1 MLELIFQGFW
11 EWLYSLVL
19 ECWEYFSSSLLDIM
33 SMDFSYLE
41 TRMPVI
47 TTIEQS
53 MLAIGWALLIGN
65 LVFQAV
71 RSMLTGLG
79 FEGEDPKLLFTRT
92 FVFAFLLLA
101 SPQICE
107 LCLNMTSIM
116 IGILEVPDAVNITLA
131 DNASFAGLACAW
143 LLVIICGVIVMFQSF
158 KLIVEMA
165 ERYFILAVLT
175 ISAPLAFGMGGSRNT
190 SDIFTGWC
198 RMYGSMC
205 LLMVLNVAFIKMLLS
220 VLSFYPSG
228 LDVLPWMILVLTVV
242 KVAKKADAI
251 VTRIGLNPAITGDS
265 LGRTF
270 PGALT
275 YLVVRSAASQVT
287 KAIGRNMGGQSKGAS
302 GNPPQGGAGN
312 PKTAAPIGGIG
323 HAGKA
328 TAQKAGATQ
337 STQQTTAQTAETAS
351 SSDRTQV
358 NQGGTAIGVNQQ
370 TKKTAVPPG
379 TRRSPMHSSTAR
391 AVAANAAVAGMAA
404 QTVAAN
410 GLHTGTA
417 GMRTESGGI
426 RNAEM
431 PRPGAA
437 GMGANT
443 QMHRQSQTVQ
453 NGTAGMRSGGSVS
466 GGLKTERPG
475 SAGMRDG
482 KSADRAAAALQ
493 HGTAGMVSN
502 AQTLRQTQTVQ
513 SDTAGMR
520 SDTQT
525 LQQSQ
530 TVRSGTAGTDASI
543 GGTRFT
549 RADAQMVRQG
559 AAVSKMQTGV
569 QNNLSVKAL
578 NAPGGTA
585 NGTTTPSAPK
595 ENRFTQRP
603 TAAQAPIPQKPTAP
617 QHGTAGIIPAAA
629 PVSEARHSRNP
640 MPAMTN
646 QGQSAPSPARQ
657 ESRQVTQAPKAS
669 ATAPSLHHGTAGIA
683 SAKPKETQTRQTA
696 KKPTASAPAVPRKTE
711 QKATSKQTERKSSVK
726 RRSGNG
732 K

>member
-1 MLELIFQGFW
+1 
-11 EWLYSLVL
+11 
-19 ECWEYFSSSLLDIM
+19 M
-33 SMDFSYLE
+33 SMDFSYLK
-41 TRMPVI
+41 THIPIIM
-47 TTIEQS
+47 TIEQS

-65 LVFQAV
+65 LIFQAV
-71 RSMLTGLG
+71 RSMLSGLG
-79 FEGEDPKLLFTRT
+79 FEGEDPKLLFTRS

-107 LCLNMTSIM
+107 LCLNMTSVM
-116 IGILEVPDAVNITLA
+116 IGILELPDAVNITLA

-143 LLVIICGVIVMFQSF
+143 LLVIICGIIVMFQSF

-242 KVAKKADAI
+242 KVAKKADVI

-302 GNPPQGGAGN
+302 GSPPQSGTSN
-312 PKTAAPIGGIG
+312 PKAAAPIGGIAHTG
-323 HAGKA
+323 A
-328 TAQKAGATQ
+328 TTASQKAGAT
-337 STQQTTAQTAETAS
+337 TQQATAQSAETAS

-391 AVAANAAVAGMAA
+391 AAAANAAVAGMAA

-426 RNAEM
+426 GNAEM

-437 GMGANT
+437 GMATNT
-443 QMHRQSQTVQ
+443 QLHRQTQTVQ
-453 NGTAGMRSGGSVS
+453 NGTAG
-466 GGLKTERPG
+466 
-475 SAGMRDG
+475 
-482 KSADRAAAALQ
+482 
-493 HGTAGMVSN
+493 TA
-502 AQTLRQTQTVQ
+502 
-513 SDTAGMR
+513 
-520 SDTQT
+520 
-525 LQQSQ
+525 
-530 TVRSGTAGTDASI
+530 ASI

-549 RADAQMVRQG
+549 RADAQTVRQG
-559 AAVSKMQTGV
+559 AAVSRMQTGA
-569 QNNLSVKAL
+569 QNNLSVKASK
-578 NAPGGTA
+578 APS
-585 NGTTTPSAPK
+585 GTTSGTTAPSAPK

-603 TAAQAPIPQKPTAP
+603 TAAQVPIPQKPAAP
-617 QHGTAGIIPAAA
+617 QHGTAGIA
-629 PVSEARHSRNP
+629 PVAPAPEARHSRNP

-646 QGQSAPSPARQ
+646 QVQSAPSSVRQ
-657 ESRQVTQAPKAS
+657 ESRQVTQAPKAN
-669 ATAPSLHHGTAGIA
+669 ATAPGLHHGTAGIA
-683 SAKPKETQTRQTA
+683 PAKPKETQTRQTA
-696 KKPTASAPAVPRKTE
+696 KKPTASASAVPRKTV

>member
-1 MLELIFQGFW
+1 
-11 EWLYSLVL
+11 
-19 ECWEYFSSSLLDIM
+19 M
-33 SMDFSYLE
+33 SMDFSYLK
-41 TRMPVI
+41 THIPIIM
-47 TTIEQS
+47 TIEQS

-65 LVFQAV
+65 LIFQAV
-71 RSMLTGLG
+71 RSMLSGLG
-79 FEGEDPKLLFTRT
+79 FEGEDPKLLFTRS

-107 LCLNMTSIM
+107 LCLNMTSVM
-116 IGILEVPDAVNITLA
+116 IGILELPDAVNITLA

-143 LLVIICGVIVMFQSF
+143 LLVIICGIIVMFQSF

-242 KVAKKADAI
+242 KVAKKADVI

-302 GNPPQGGAGN
+302 GSPPQSGTSN
-312 PKTAAPIGGIG
+312 PKAAAPIGGIAHTG
-323 HAGKA
+323 A
-328 TAQKAGATQ
+328 TTASQKAGAT
-337 STQQTTAQTAETAS
+337 TQQATAQSAETAS

-426 RNAEM
+426 GNAEM

-437 GMGANT
+437 GMATNT
-443 QMHRQSQTVQ
+443 QLHRQTQTVQ
-453 NGTAGMRSGGSVS
+453 NGTAG
-466 GGLKTERPG
+466 
-475 SAGMRDG
+475 
-482 KSADRAAAALQ
+482 
-493 HGTAGMVSN
+493 TA
-502 AQTLRQTQTVQ
+502 
-513 SDTAGMR
+513 
-520 SDTQT
+520 
-525 LQQSQ
+525 
-530 TVRSGTAGTDASI
+530 ASI

-549 RADAQMVRQG
+549 RADAQTVRQG

-569 QNNLSVKAL
+569 QNNLSVKASK
-578 NAPGGTA
+578 APS
-585 NGTTTPSAPK
+585 GTTSGTTAPSAPK

-603 TAAQAPIPQKPTAP
+603 TAAQVPIPQKPAAP
-617 QHGTAGIIPAAA
+617 QHGTAGIA
-629 PVSEARHSRNP
+629 PVAPAPEARHSRNP

-646 QGQSAPSPARQ
+646 QVQSAPSSVRQ
-657 ESRQVTQAPKAS
+657 ESRQVTQAPKAN
-669 ATAPSLHHGTAGIA
+669 ATAPGLHHGTAGIA
-683 SAKPKETQTRQTA
+683 PAKPKETQTRQTA
-696 KKPTASAPAVPRKTE
+696 KKPTASASAVPRKTV

>member
-1 MLELIFQGFW
+1 
-11 EWLYSLVL
+11 
-19 ECWEYFSSSLLDIM
+19 M
-33 SMDFSYLE
+33 SMDFSYLK
-41 TRMPVI
+41 THIPIIM
-47 TTIEQS
+47 TIEQS

-65 LVFQAV
+65 LIFQAV
-71 RSMLTGLG
+71 RSMLSGLG
-79 FEGEDPKLLFTRT
+79 FEGEDPKLLFTRS

-107 LCLNMTSIM
+107 LCLNMTSVM
-116 IGILEVPDAVNITLA
+116 IGILELPDAVNITLA

-143 LLVIICGVIVMFQSF
+143 LLVIICGIIVMFQSF

-242 KVAKKADAI
+242 KVAKKADVI

-302 GNPPQGGAGN
+302 GSPPQSGTSN
-312 PKTAAPIGGIG
+312 PKAAAPIGGIAHTG
-323 HAGKA
+323 A
-328 TAQKAGATQ
+328 TTASQKAGAT
-337 STQQTTAQTAETAS
+337 TQQATAQSAETAS

-391 AVAANAAVAGMAA
+391 AAAANAAVAGMAA

-426 RNAEM
+426 GNAEM

-437 GMGANT
+437 GMATNT
-443 QMHRQSQTVQ
+443 QLHRQTQTVQ
-453 NGTAGMRSGGSVS
+453 NGTAG
-466 GGLKTERPG
+466 
-475 SAGMRDG
+475 
-482 KSADRAAAALQ
+482 
-493 HGTAGMVSN
+493 TA
-502 AQTLRQTQTVQ
+502 
-513 SDTAGMR
+513 
-520 SDTQT
+520 
-525 LQQSQ
+525 
-530 TVRSGTAGTDASI
+530 ASI

-549 RADAQMVRQG
+549 RADAQTVRQG

-569 QNNLSVKAL
+569 QNNLSVKASK
-578 NAPGGTA
+578 APS
-585 NGTTTPSAPK
+585 GTTSGTTAPSAPK

-603 TAAQAPIPQKPTAP
+603 TAAQVPIPQKPAAP
-617 QHGTAGIIPAAA
+617 QHGTAGIA
-629 PVSEARHSRNP
+629 PVAPAPEARHSRNP

-646 QGQSAPSPARQ
+646 QVQSAPSSVRQ
-657 ESRQVTQAPKAS
+657 ESRQVTQAPKAN
-669 ATAPSLHHGTAGIA
+669 ATAPGLHHGTAGIA
-683 SAKPKETQTRQTA
+683 PAKPKETQTRQTA
-696 KKPTASAPAVPRKTE
+696 KKPTASASAVPRKTV

>member
-1 MLELIFQGFW
+1 
-11 EWLYSLVL
+11 
-19 ECWEYFSSSLLDIM
+19 
-33 SMDFSYLE
+33 MDFSYLK
-41 TRMPVI
+41 THIPIIM
-47 TTIEQS
+47 TIEQS

-65 LVFQAV
+65 LIFQAV
-71 RSMLTGLG
+71 RSMLSGLG
-79 FEGEDPKLLFTRT
+79 FEGEDPKLLFTRS
-92 FVFAFLLLA
+92 FVFTFLLLA

-107 LCLNMTSIM
+107 LCLNMTSVM
-116 IGILEVPDAVNITLA
+116 IGILELPDAVNITLA

-143 LLVIICGVIVMFQSF
+143 LLVIICGIIVMFQSF

-242 KVAKKADAI
+242 KVAKKADVI

-302 GNPPQGGAGN
+302 GSPPQSGTSN
-312 PKTAAPIGGIG
+312 PKAAAPIGGIAHTG
-323 HAGKA
+323 A
-328 TAQKAGATQ
+328 TTASQKAGAT
-337 STQQTTAQTAETAS
+337 TQQATAQSAETAS

-426 RNAEM
+426 GNAEM

-437 GMGANT
+437 GMATNT
-443 QMHRQSQTVQ
+443 QLHRQTQTVQ
-453 NGTAGMRSGGSVS
+453 NGTAG
-466 GGLKTERPG
+466 
-475 SAGMRDG
+475 
-482 KSADRAAAALQ
+482 
-493 HGTAGMVSN
+493 TA
-502 AQTLRQTQTVQ
+502 
-513 SDTAGMR
+513 
-520 SDTQT
+520 
-525 LQQSQ
+525 
-530 TVRSGTAGTDASI
+530 ASI

-549 RADAQMVRQG
+549 RADAQTVRQG

-569 QNNLSVKAL
+569 QNNLSVKASK
-578 NAPGGTA
+578 APS
-585 NGTTTPSAPK
+585 GTTSGTTAPSAPK

-603 TAAQAPIPQKPTAP
+603 TAAQVPIPQKPAAP
-617 QHGTAGIIPAAA
+617 QHGTAGIA
-629 PVSEARHSRNP
+629 PVAPAPEARHSRNP

-646 QGQSAPSPARQ
+646 QVQSAPSSVRQ
-657 ESRQVTQAPKAS
+657 ESRQVTQAPKAN
-669 ATAPSLHHGTAGIA
+669 ATAPGLHHGTAGIA
-683 SAKPKETQTRQTA
+683 PAKPKETQTRQTA
-696 KKPTASAPAVPRKTE
+696 KKPTASAPAVPRKTV

>member
-1 MLELIFQGFW
+1 
-11 EWLYSLVL
+11 
-19 ECWEYFSSSLLDIM
+19 M
-33 SMDFSYLE
+33 SMDFSYLK
-41 TRMPVI
+41 THIPIIM
-47 TTIEQS
+47 TIEQS

-65 LVFQAV
+65 LIFQAV
-71 RSMLTGLG
+71 RSMLSGLG
-79 FEGEDPKLLFTRT
+79 FEGEDPKLLFTRS
-92 FVFAFLLLA
+92 FVFTFLLLA

-107 LCLNMTSIM
+107 LCLNMTSVM
-116 IGILEVPDAVNITLA
+116 IGILELPDAVNITLA

-143 LLVIICGVIVMFQSF
+143 LLVIICGIIVMFQSF

-242 KVAKKADAI
+242 KVAKKADVI

-302 GNPPQGGAGN
+302 GSPPQSGTSN
-312 PKTAAPIGGIG
+312 PKAAAPIGGIAHTG
-323 HAGKA
+323 A
-328 TAQKAGATQ
+328 TTASQKAGAT
-337 STQQTTAQTAETAS
+337 TQQATAQSAETAS

-426 RNAEM
+426 GNAEM

-437 GMGANT
+437 GMATNT
-443 QMHRQSQTVQ
+443 QLHRQTQTVQ
-453 NGTAGMRSGGSVS
+453 NGTAG
-466 GGLKTERPG
+466 
-475 SAGMRDG
+475 
-482 KSADRAAAALQ
+482 
-493 HGTAGMVSN
+493 TA
-502 AQTLRQTQTVQ
+502 
-513 SDTAGMR
+513 
-520 SDTQT
+520 
-525 LQQSQ
+525 
-530 TVRSGTAGTDASI
+530 ASI

-549 RADAQMVRQG
+549 RADAQTVRQG

-569 QNNLSVKAL
+569 QNNLSVKASK
-578 NAPGGTA
+578 APS
-585 NGTTTPSAPK
+585 GTTSGTTAPSAPK

-603 TAAQAPIPQKPTAP
+603 TAAQVPIPQKPAAP
-617 QHGTAGIIPAAA
+617 QHGTAGIA
-629 PVSEARHSRNP
+629 PVAPAPEARHSRNP

-646 QGQSAPSPARQ
+646 QVQSAPSSVRQ
-657 ESRQVTQAPKAS
+657 ESRQVTQAPKAN
-669 ATAPSLHHGTAGIA
+669 ATAPGLHHGTAGIA
-683 SAKPKETQTRQTA
+683 PAKPKETQTRQTA
-696 KKPTASAPAVPRKTE
+696 KKPTASASAVPRKTV

>member
-1 MLELIFQGFW
+1 
-11 EWLYSLVL
+11 
-19 ECWEYFSSSLLDIM
+19 
-33 SMDFSYLE
+33 MDFSYLK
-41 TRMPVI
+41 THIPIIM
-47 TTIEQS
+47 TIEQS

-65 LVFQAV
+65 LIFQAV
-71 RSMLTGLG
+71 RSMLSGLG
-79 FEGEDPKLLFTRT
+79 FEGEDPKLLFTRS

-107 LCLNMTSIM
+107 LCLNMTSVM
-116 IGILEVPDAVNITLA
+116 IGILELPDAVNITLA

-143 LLVIICGVIVMFQSF
+143 LLVIICGIIVMFQSF

-242 KVAKKADAI
+242 KVAKKADVI

-302 GNPPQGGAGN
+302 GSPPQSGTSN
-312 PKTAAPIGGIG
+312 PKAAAPIGGIAHTG
-323 HAGKA
+323 A
-328 TAQKAGATQ
+328 TTASQKAGAT
-337 STQQTTAQTAETAS
+337 TQQATAQSAETAS

-426 RNAEM
+426 GNAEM

-437 GMGANT
+437 GMATNT
-443 QMHRQSQTVQ
+443 QLHRQTQTVQ
-453 NGTAGMRSGGSVS
+453 NGTAG
-466 GGLKTERPG
+466 
-475 SAGMRDG
+475 
-482 KSADRAAAALQ
+482 
-493 HGTAGMVSN
+493 TA
-502 AQTLRQTQTVQ
+502 
-513 SDTAGMR
+513 
-520 SDTQT
+520 
-525 LQQSQ
+525 
-530 TVRSGTAGTDASI
+530 ASI

-549 RADAQMVRQG
+549 RADAQTVRQG

-569 QNNLSVKAL
+569 QNNLSVKASK
-578 NAPGGTA
+578 APS
-585 NGTTTPSAPK
+585 GTTSGTTAPSAPK

-603 TAAQAPIPQKPTAP
+603 TAAQVPIPQKPAAP
-617 QHGTAGIIPAAA
+617 QHGTAGIA
-629 PVSEARHSRNP
+629 PVAPAPEARHSRNP

-646 QGQSAPSPARQ
+646 QVQSAPSSVRQ
-657 ESRQVTQAPKAS
+657 ESRQVTQAPKAN
-669 ATAPSLHHGTAGIA
+669 ATAPGLHHGTAGIA
-683 SAKPKETQTRQTA
+683 PAKPKETQTRQTA
-696 KKPTASAPAVPRKTE
+696 KKPTASASAVPRKTV

>member
-19 ECWEYFSSSLLDIM
+19 ECWEYFSLSLLDIM

-107 LCLNMTSIM
+107 LCLDMTSII

-143 LLVIICGVIVMFQSF
+143 LLVIIFGIIVMFQSF

-287 KAIGRNMGGQSKGAS
+287 KAIGRNMGGQSKGTS
-302 GNPPQGGAGN
+302 GNPPQGGTGN
-312 PKTAAPIGGIG
+312 PKAAAPIGGIG
-323 HAGKA
+323 QAGKA
-328 TAQKAGATQ
+328 TAQKAGGT
-337 STQQTTAQTAETAS
+337 TQQTTAQSTETAS
-351 SSDRTQV
+351 SSDCTQV
-358 NQGGTAIGVNQQ
+358 NQGGAVIGGNQQ

-379 TRRSPMHSSTAR
+379 TRRSPIHSSTAR

-417 GMRTESGGI
+417 GMRTESGSIG
-426 RNAEM
+426 NAEM

-437 GMGANT
+437 GMTTNT
-443 QMHRQSQTVQ
+443 QMHRQTQTVQ
-453 NGTAGMRSGGSVS
+453 SGTAGMQTGGSVS

-482 KSADRAAAALQ
+482 KSADRAAAAPR

-502 AQTLRQTQTVQ
+502 TQTLRQTQTVQ
-513 SDTAGMR
+513 SGTAGMR

-525 LQQSQ
+525 LHQSQ
-530 TVRSGTAGTDASI
+530 TVQNGTAGTAASI

-549 RADAQMVRQG
+549 RADAQTVRQG

-569 QNNLSVKAL
+569 QNNLSVKASK
-578 NAPGGTA
+578 APS
-585 NGTTTPSAPK
+585 GTTSGTTAPSAPK

-603 TAAQAPIPQKPTAP
+603 TAAQVPIPQKPAAP
-617 QHGTAGIIPAAA
+617 QHGTAGIA
-629 PVSEARHSRNP
+629 PVAPAPEARHSRNP

-646 QGQSAPSPARQ
+646 QVQSAPSSVRQ
-657 ESRQVTQAPKAS
+657 ESRQVTQAPKAN
-669 ATAPSLHHGTAGIA
+669 ATAPGLHHGTAGIA

-696 KKPTASAPAVPRKTE
+696 KKPTASAPAVPRKTV

>member
-19 ECWEYFSSSLLDIM
+19 ECWEFFSSSLLDIM

-107 LCLNMTSIM
+107 LCLNMASIM

-143 LLVIICGVIVMFQSF
+143 LLVIICGIIVMFQFF

-302 GNPPQGGAGN
+302 GSPPQGGTGN

-323 HAGKA
+323 HTGA
-328 TAQKAGATQ
+328 TTASQKAGAT
-337 STQQTTAQTAETAS
+337 TQQTTAQTAETAS

-426 RNAEM
+426 GNAEM

-437 GMGANT
+437 GMATNT
-443 QMHRQSQTVQ
+443 QLHRQTQTVQ
-453 NGTAGMRSGGSVS
+453 NGTAGMRTGGSVN
-466 GGLKTERPG
+466 GGMKTERPG

-482 KSADRAAAALQ
+482 KSADRAATASQ
-493 HGTAGMVSN
+493 HGTAGMVSI

-513 SDTAGMR
+513 NGTAGMR

-530 TVRSGTAGTDASI
+530 TVQNGSAGTAASI

-549 RADAQMVRQG
+549 RADAQTVRQG
-559 AAVSKMQTGV
+559 AAVNRMQTGA
-569 QNNLSVKAL
+569 QNILSVKASK
-578 NAPGGTA
+578 APSGATGNSTA
-585 NGTTTPSAPK
+585 PSAPK

-603 TAAQAPIPQKPTAP
+603 TAAQAPILQKPAAP
-617 QHGTAGIIPAAA
+617 QHGTAGIVPAAPA
-629 PVSEARHSRNP
+629 PNREARHSRNP
-640 MPAMTN
+640 IPAMTN

-657 ESRQVTQAPKAS
+657 ESRQVTQAPKANV
-669 ATAPSLHHGTAGIA
+669 AAPSLHHGTAGIA
-683 SAKPKETQTRQTA
+683 PAKPKETQTRQTA
-696 KKPTASAPAVPRKTE
+696 KKPTPSAPAVPRKTV

>member
-143 LLVIICGVIVMFQSF
+143 LLVIICGIIVMFQSF

-275 YLVVRSAASQVT
+275 YLIVRSAASQVT

-302 GNPPQGGAGN
+302 GNPPQGGTGN
-312 PKTAAPIGGIG
+312 PKTAAQIGGIG
-323 HAGKA
+323 HAGA
-328 TAQKAGATQ
+328 TAQRAGATQ
-337 STQQTTAQTAETAS
+337 STQQATAQSAETAS

-391 AVAANAAVAGMAA
+391 AVAANATAAGMAA

-426 RNAEM
+426 GNAEM

-437 GMGANT
+437 GMITNT
-443 QMHRQSQTVQ
+443 QLHRQSQTVQ
-453 NGTAGMRSGGSVS
+453 SG
-466 GGLKTERPG
+466 
-475 SAGMRDG
+475 
-482 KSADRAAAALQ
+482 
-493 HGTAGMVSN
+493 
-502 AQTLRQTQTVQ
+502 
-513 SDTAGMR
+513 TAGMR

-530 TVRSGTAGTDASI
+530 TVQNGTAGTAASI

-549 RADAQMVRQG
+549 RADAQTVRQG

-569 QNNLSVKAL
+569 QNNLSVKASKT
-578 NAPGGTA
+578 PS
-585 NGTTTPSAPK
+585 GTTSGTTAPSAPK

-603 TAAQAPIPQKPTAP
+603 TTAQAPIAQKPAAP
-617 QHGTAGIIPAAA
+617 QHGTAGMRSSDATF
-629 PVSEARHSRNP
+629 VSEARHSRDP
-640 MPAMTN
+640 TPAMTN
-646 QGQSAPSPARQ
+646 QGQTAPSPARQ
-657 ESRQVTQAPKAS
+657 ESWQVTQAPKAS
-669 ATAPSLHHGTAGIA
+669 TTAPSLHHGTAGIA
-683 SAKPKETQTRQTA
+683 PAKPKETQTRQTA
-696 KKPTASAPAVPRKTE
+696 KKPTASASAVPRKTV
-711 QKATSKQTERKSSVK
+711 QKATEKQTERKSSVK